1 MACTGD
7 PAAGAYG
14 KLLIEDGAAAHTFD
28 GDSLRFDFLRPETM
42 RKHGRL
48 IGGQGIWG
56 GLYPISS
63 RTRTGHYYCY
73 GEVVMNPSPGMLDS
87 LLKYM
92 VGTEGTVGDADKFY
106 PDDCPNKFGMLIY
119 RDLEDGTTLS
129 FEYTNCEISYWELE
143 ARAPRFRQGEG
154 VDENAPDV
162 LQLKLGI
169 IATDE
174 AFTAW
179 PASAPD
185 LPEGLTYY
193 PYALHD
199 GTFTLAGAGREIFGF
214 KLRYDNNRIPV
225 YGNSLTAIGFAPTR
239 AGRRIALDVH
249 LPWDAANDDLY
260 DMAYAGA
267 AATINLVQGD
277 YSSLFSI
284 ANFKVPPESP
294 HITDYGPVHFTLSGQ
309 AFGTAD
315 VEDTTKEFS
324 VTNDVTA

>member
-1 MACTGD
+1 MPCAGD
-7 PAAGAYG
+7 PAAGAFG
-14 KLLIEDGAAAHTFD
+14 KLLIEDGTSPHTFD
-28 GDSLRFDFLRPETM
+28 ADSLRFDFLRPETM

-56 GLYPISS
+56 GIYPIAS

-92 VGTEGTVGDADKFY
+92 VGTEDTDVFY
-106 PDDCPNKFGMLIY
+106 PADCPNKFGMLIS

-129 FEYTNCEISYWELE
+129 FEYENCEISYWELE
-143 ARAPRFRQGEG
+143 ARAPQFRQGEG

-162 LQLKLGI
+162 CRLTLGI
-169 IATDE
+169 VALDE
-174 AFTAW
+174 DFTAW
-179 PASAPD
+179 PTGAAEPD
-185 LPEGLTYY
+185 LPEGATYY

-199 GTFTLAGAGREIFGF
+199 GTFTLNGAARETFGF
-214 KLRYDNNRIPV
+214 KLRYDTNRIPV
-225 YGNSLTAIGFAPTR
+225 YANSLTAIGFSPTK
-239 AGRRIALDVH
+239 AGRKITLDVH

-267 AATINLVQGD
+267 AATINLAQSP

-294 HITDYGPVHFTLSGQ
+294 HIIDYGPVHFTLSGQ
-309 AFGTAD
+309 AFGLAANAA
-315 VEDTTKEFS
+315 TTKEFS